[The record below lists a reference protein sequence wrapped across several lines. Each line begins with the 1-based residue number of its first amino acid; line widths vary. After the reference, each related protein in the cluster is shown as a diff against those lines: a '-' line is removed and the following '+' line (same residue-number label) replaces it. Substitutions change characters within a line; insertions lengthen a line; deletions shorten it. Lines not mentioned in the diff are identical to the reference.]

1 VGTQS
6 SYSDLA
12 DGRIDAPRGGAPVGR
27 RGLLADRPKPSLLL
41 IGGDESAIGQR
52 FEFLEHA
59 FELVV
64 ADSGITGLGRAFHGD
79 FDIIVL
85 NTGAPRLNG
94 LEVLRQLRQRSD
106 TPAIVLAEG
115 RRVADRIDALE
126 AGADDCLE
134 GQFEPAELVARL
146 RAVLR
151 RVNAGSA
158 ARRRRLRMADLTLD
172 SLTRTVDCRGR
183 RVTLSTTECDLLVTL
198 MRAAGRVVSRD
209 EFGTALY
216 QRKLEADE
224 RSVDIRIS
232 HLRRKLARVSSRNVI
247 RTVRGIGYLF
257 ILDERGPGVD
267 GEFRR

>member
-1 VGTQS
+1 MRTEP
-6 SYSDLA
+6 SDLT
-12 DGRIDAPRGGAPVGR
+12 
-27 RGLLADRPKPSLLL
+27 ADRSKPSLLV
-41 IGGDESAIGQR
+41 IGGDESASVR
-52 FEFLEHA
+52 KFDFLEHG
-59 FELVV
+59 FEVAV
-64 ADSGITGLGRAFHGD
+64 ADGGITGLGRAFQGD

-85 NTGAPRLNG
+85 DTSGPRLNG

-115 RRVADRIDALE
+115 RQAADRIDALE

-134 GQFEPAELVARL
+134 GQFEPGELAARL

-151 RVNAGSA
+151 RVNDESA
-158 ARRRRLRMADLTLD
+158 ARPRRLRMADLTLNP
-172 SLTRTVDCRGR
+172 LTRVVECRGMQ
-183 RVTLSTTECDLLVTL
+183 VTLSAIECDLLATL

-247 RTVRGIGYLF
+247 RTVRGVGYFFIIGEL
-257 ILDERGPGVD
+257 RTG
-267 GEFRR
+267 

>member
-1 VGTQS
+1 VGTPN
-6 SYSDLA
+6 SYFDL
-12 DGRIDAPRGGAPVGR
+12 IDRDISAPRSGLAILR
-27 RGLLADRPKPSLLL
+27 RGLPADRPKPSLLV
-41 IGGDESAIGQR
+41 IGGDELASAQK
-52 FEFLEHA
+52 FQFLEHA
-59 FELVV
+59 FELAV
-64 ADSGITGLGRAFHGD
+64 ADGGVIGLGRAFQGD

-85 NTGAPRLNG
+85 DTSAPRLNG

-115 RRVADRIDALE
+115 RQAAGRIDALE

-134 GQFEPAELVARL
+134 EQFEPAELVARL

-151 RVNAGSA
+151 RVNVESA

-172 SLTRTVDCRGR
+172 PSTRVVDCRGM
-183 RVTLSTTECDLLVTL
+183 RVTLSATECDLLATL

-232 HLRRKLARVSSRNVI
+232 HLRRKLARVGARNVI
-247 RTVRGIGYLF
+247 RTVRGIGYFF
-257 ILDERGPGVD
+257 IFGEARPGV
-267 GEFRR
+267 